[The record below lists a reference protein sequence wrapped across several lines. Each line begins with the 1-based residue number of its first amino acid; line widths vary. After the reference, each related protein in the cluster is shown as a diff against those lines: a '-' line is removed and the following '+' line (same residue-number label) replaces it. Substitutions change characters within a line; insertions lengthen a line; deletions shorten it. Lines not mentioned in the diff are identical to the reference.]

1 MRDAIKA
8 RLLEIVVSE
17 PVPITRHAI
26 ARVISEVAEY
36 ELPEKAWPQLLG
48 FLIKATDSPVAH
60 EREVAILTLSSLMD
74 TIADSYAENLPQIYA
89 LFAKT
94 LQDPESLEVR
104 VTTVQ
109 ALGREF
115 DEEAFIASFQAMIPQ
130 MLVVIGQTLEAG
142 DENAAKEGF
151 DTLETLLIIEV
162 PLINAHFTQVV
173 EFNATI
179 GNNKSLD
186 KSQ

>member
-1 MRDAIKA
+1 MRDAIKV

-17 PVPITRHAI
+17 PLPITQHAI

-60 EREVAILTLSSLMD
+60 ERDVAIFTLSSLID
-74 TIADSYAENLPQIYA
+74 TVVDSYAENLPQIYA

-109 ALGREF
+109 ALGRVAEYIEV
-115 DEEAFIASFQAMIPQ
+115 DEEASIAMIPQ
-130 MLVVIGQTLEAG
+130 MLVVIGQTLEGPSTVFFGPSSSRRAR
-142 DENAAKEGF
+142 
-151 DTLETLLIIEV
+151 
-162 PLINAHFTQVV
+162 
-173 EFNATI
+173 
-179 GNNKSLD
+179 
-186 KSQ
+186 